1 MPLRVFSDLLRREAA
16 LPCETFS
23 RTALAFQ
30 KKALRSA
37 PRLSGLLRTALPFFL
52 LLTACPRRFDPRAQ
66 EVHGSSQAVEAEF
79 RRGEKLLID
88 GRVEEAERALGDFRR
103 KFGQAEPL
111 YGLATVLQGRALR
124 QLGQA
129 VQAKELLAPL
139 EPVHPLSSWLG
150 REVRRELGLT
160 EYWLQNWESARRRL
174 LPLSADI
181 VDGEEG
187 AELHATLADLQRRLG
202 DDAKALHEYELWSQS
217 KSVRPGELLYL
228 RRQAQSLVDRLP
240 PDQQEAARKR
250 LGLSGVEA
258 VKSEHAQT
266 VSVGL
271 ILPLQG
277 KDRALGDR
285 VLRGAMWGA
294 DLLGG
299 SQQAGPRVELRIR
312 DSSSGSIPQLVS
324 ELAQEGAQ
332 VIVTPPT
339 KAEAAQASAEAEKL
353 GLVALSLGPRD
364 AQTTGT
370 LQLLRTNRSRAQAL
384 AQHLIKSG
392 LQTVAVLAPNTP
404 YGQAMSRSFADALQG
419 SPVKVVAELSFADSA
434 TTFLGEVQKLAKAQP
449 EALYLPVSA
458 NQLELISSQL
468 AAAGVV
474 ATYRVSRG
482 PDGEPQQNTQRIKL
496 ILSPAEGMGER
507 LLRSA
512 GRYLQGAVLAPLS
525 VGSLMVSGG
534 QVAKLDY
541 GSGEEA
547 TSLDALGFDA
557 VRLVRTACQR
567 LGGAES
573 CSASALGKALHE
585 ISIDGATGPLA
596 FDGGGQRTAGALLLK
611 VSGQALEQCPP

>member
-23 RTALAFQ
+23 RTAFAFQ

-66 EVHGSSQAVEAEF
+66 EVHGSSQAVETEF

-129 VQAKELLAPL
+129 VQAKELLLPL
-139 EPVHPLSSWLG
+139 EQTQPATSWLG

-160 EYWLQNWESARRRL
+160 EYWLHNWESSRRRL
-174 LPLSADI
+174 LPLSVDI

-187 AELHATLADLQRRLG
+187 AELHATLADLAQRLG
-202 DDAKALHEYELWSQS
+202 DVPSALREYELWSQS

-228 RRQAQSLVDRLP
+228 RRQAQLLVDRLP
-240 PDQQEAARKR
+240 ADQKDGARKR
-250 LGLSGVEA
+250 LGLSSPEV
-258 VKSEHAQT
+258 VKTERSQT
-266 VSVGL
+266 VAVGL

-299 SQQAGPRVELRIR
+299 TQQPSPRVELRIR
-312 DSSSGSIPQLVS
+312 DSSAGGVPQLVS

-332 VIVTPPT
+332 VIITPPT
-339 KAEAAQASAEAEKL
+339 KAEASQVSAEAEKL

-364 AQTTGT
+364 AQTGGT

-384 AQHLIKSG
+384 AQHLVKSG
-392 LQTVAVLAPNTP
+392 HQTVAVLAPNTG
-404 YGQAMSRSFADALQG
+404 YGQAMSRSFSEALQG
-419 SPVKVVAELSFADSA
+419 SQVKVVAELAFADNA
-434 TTFLGEVQKLAKAQP
+434 TTFLAEVQKIAKAQP
-449 EALYLPVSA
+449 DALYLPVSA
-458 NQLELISSQL
+458 AQLELISSQL

-474 ATYRVSRG
+474 GTYRVSRG
-482 PDGEPQQNTQRIKL
+482 PDGEAQQNTQRIKL
-496 ILSPAEGMGER
+496 ILSSAEGMGER

-525 VGSLMVSGG
+525 VGSLAVAGG

-567 LGGAES
+567 LGGAEA
-573 CSASALGKALHE
+573 CAASSLSKVLHE
-585 ISIDGATGPLA
+585 VSIDGATGPLA
-596 FDGGGQRTAGALLLK
+596 FDGGGQRTAGAMLVK
-611 VSGQALEQCPP
+611 VSPQGLELCPP